1 MCRVL
6 AERGFTVTL
15 VAPEPFEDNLVQPS
29 SWNRKIESASRVK
42 RIVLALR
49 AALAAKA
56 DIYHFH
62 DPELIPLG
70 FALKLLRPSA
80 VVIYDVHEDYPS
92 MMRVKYWIPIALRPM
107 VAEAAYMANA
117 AAGLLLDGIVTADP
131 SVLKDFERTAG
142 KKAIVQYNFPKTSMF
157 TAPSKK
163 LSAPVADLVY
173 IGGMSDRAGTF
184 VLLDALALLVER
196 GLKVSARLA
205 GYTDGEAGRSAI
217 RARIQ
222 SLGLTEQVEF
232 CGRIPHSEVPA
243 WIRSG
248 RIGLVTLQPIDKF
261 LKNIPTKMFEYWAC
275 GLPVIASDLPPIR
288 EFLQDETNGLLFNPR
303 SPEDLAR
310 AIRRLVE
317 SPRECHRMG
326 TNGQTQ
332 VFESWNNDRQIDT
345 LVNFYAQLGNRAKN
359 RMAASGISA

>member
-15 VAPEPFEDNLVQPS
+15 VAPEPFEDNIVQS
-29 SWNRKIESASRVK
+29 SLWNGKIKKASRVK
-42 RIVLALR
+42 RILLALH

-56 DIYHFH
+56 DVYHFH
-62 DPELIPLG
+62 DPELIALG
-70 FALKLLRPSA
+70 LALKVLRPAAA
-80 VVIYDVHEDYPS
+80 VVYDVHEDYPS
-92 MMRVKYWIPIALRPM
+92 MMRVKYWIPIALRPI
-107 VAEAAYMANA
+107 VAECVQVANA

-131 SVLKDFERTAG
+131 SVLKDFEGTAG
-142 KKAIVQYNFPKTSMF
+142 KKAIVQYNFPKASMF
-157 TAPSKK
+157 TAQTTKN
-163 LSAPVADLVY
+163 SAPVADLVY
-173 IGGMSDRAGTF
+173 IGGMSDRAGTY
-184 VLLDALALLVER
+184 VLLDALALLAER
-196 GLKVSARLA
+196 GLRVSARLA
-205 GYTDGEAGRSAI
+205 GYTDGEVGRSAI

-222 SLGLTEQVEF
+222 TLGLTEQVEF

-243 WIRSG
+243 WIHSG
-248 RIGLVTLQPIDKF
+248 RIGIVTLQPIDKF

-288 EFLQDETNGLLFNPR
+288 QFLQDEKNGLFFNPR
-303 SPEDLAR
+303 SPEDLAH

-345 LVNFYAQLGNRAKN
+345 LVNFYAQICNRAKS
-359 RMAASGISA
+359 RVAASSISP

>member
-15 VAPEPFEDNLVQPS
+15 VAPEPFEDNIVQS
-29 SWNRKIESASRVK
+29 SLWNGKIKKASRVK
-42 RIVLALR
+42 RILLALH
-49 AALAAKA
+49 AALAAQA
-56 DIYHFH
+56 DVYHFH
-62 DPELIPLG
+62 DPELIALG
-70 FALKLLRPSA
+70 FALKVLRPAAA
-80 VVIYDVHEDYPS
+80 VVYDVHEDYPS
-92 MMRVKYWIPIALRPM
+92 MMRVKYWIPIALRPI
-107 VAEAAYMANA
+107 VAECVQVANA

-131 SVLKDFERTAG
+131 SVLKDFEGTAG
-142 KKAIVQYNFPKTSMF
+142 KKAIVHYNFPKASMF
-157 TAPSKK
+157 TAQTTKI
-163 LSAPVADLVY
+163 SAPVADLVY
-173 IGGMSDRAGTF
+173 IGGMSDRAGTY
-184 VLLDALALLVER
+184 VLLDALALLAER
-196 GLKVSARLA
+196 GLRVSARLA
-205 GYTDGEAGRSAI
+205 GYTDGEVGRSAI

-222 SLGLTEQVEF
+222 TLGLTEQVEF

-243 WIRSG
+243 WIHSG

-288 EFLQDETNGLLFNPR
+288 QFLEDEKNGLFFNPR
-303 SPEDLAR
+303 SPEDLAH

-345 LVNFYAQLGNRAKN
+345 LVNFYAQICNRAKS
-359 RMAASGISA
+359 RVAASSISP

>member
-15 VAPEPFEDNLVQPS
+15 VAPEPFEDNIVQS
-29 SWNRKIESASRVK
+29 SLWNGKIKKASRVK
-42 RIVLALR
+42 RILLALH

-56 DIYHFH
+56 DVYHFH
-62 DPELIPLG
+62 DPELIALG
-70 FALKLLRPSA
+70 LALKVLRPAAA
-80 VVIYDVHEDYPS
+80 VVYDVHEDYPS
-92 MMRVKYWIPIALRPM
+92 MMRVKYWIPIALRPI
-107 VAEAAYMANA
+107 VAECVQVANA

-131 SVLKDFERTAG
+131 SVLKDFEGTAG
-142 KKAIVQYNFPKTSMF
+142 KKAIVQYNFPKASMF
-157 TAPSKK
+157 TAQTTKI
-163 LSAPVADLVY
+163 SAPVADLVY
-173 IGGMSDRAGTF
+173 IGGMSDRAGTY
-184 VLLDALALLVER
+184 VLLDALALLAER
-196 GLKVSARLA
+196 GLRVSARLA
-205 GYTDGEAGRSAI
+205 GYTDGEVGRSAI

-222 SLGLTEQVEF
+222 TLGLTEQVEF

-243 WIRSG
+243 WIHSG
-248 RIGLVTLQPIDKF
+248 RIGIVTLQPIDKF

-288 EFLQDETNGLLFNPR
+288 QFLEDEKNGLFFNPR
-303 SPEDLAR
+303 SPEDLAH

-345 LVNFYAQLGNRAKN
+345 LVNFYAQICNRAKS
-359 RMAASGISA
+359 RVAASSISP

>member
-15 VAPEPFEDNLVQPS
+15 VAPEPFEDNLVQS
-29 SWNRKIESASRVK
+29 SLWNRKIERASRVK

-49 AALAAKA
+49 AALAEKA

-184 VLLDALALLVER
+184 VLLDALALLLER

-205 GYTDGEAGRSAI
+205 GYTDGEVGRSAI

-232 CGRIPHSEVPA
+232 CGRITHSEVPA

-303 SPEDLAR
+303 NPEDLAR

-317 SPRECHRMG
+317 SPRERHRMG

-345 LVNFYAQLGNRAKN
+345 LVNFYAQLGNRAKS
-359 RMAASGISA
+359 RMTASGISA